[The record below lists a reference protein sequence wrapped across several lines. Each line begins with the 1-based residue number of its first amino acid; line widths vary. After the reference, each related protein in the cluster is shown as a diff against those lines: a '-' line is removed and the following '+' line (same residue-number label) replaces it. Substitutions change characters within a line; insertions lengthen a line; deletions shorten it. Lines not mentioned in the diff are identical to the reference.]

1 MFLEKI
7 NLLNDQAGRIT
18 DKLPFNF
25 MMIGLI
31 KIALP
36 NAKII
41 HCVRDARDT
50 SLSIYK
56 QNFSTENYR
65 FAYDLKTVGQ
75 FHNLYRKLM
84 KHWHQLMP
92 GAIYDIE
99 YESLTQNPERE
110 IRNLLSACD
119 LEWQEGCLD
128 FDKSEGLVK
137 TASFYQ
143 VRQPMYTS
151 SVKLWEQYQEFL
163 GPLINELNA
172 WRM

>member
-1 MFLEKI
+1 
-7 NLLNDQAGRIT
+7 
-18 DKLPFNF
+18 

-31 KIALP
+31 KITLP

-56 QNFSTENYR
+56 QNFSTDNYR
-65 FAYDLKTVGQ
+65 FAYDLKTLGQ

-84 KHWHQLMP
+84 KHWHRVMP
-92 GAIYDIE
+92 GEIYDIE
-99 YESLTQNPERE
+99 YESLTQNPESE
-110 IRNLLSACD
+110 IRKLLSACD
-119 LEWQEGCLD
+119 LEWQQNCLD
-128 FDKSEGLVK
+128 FDRSEGLVK

-151 SVKLWEQYQEFL
+151 SVSLWEQYQEYL
-163 GPLINELNA
+163 GPLLNELDA
-172 WRM
+172 GQK